1 MGAAAV
7 ITGVC
12 CFVVGVGIGVGVTVG
27 VYKYKE
33 KQRKKEEQ
41 ETNREKFKKMFQDL
55 DVKNTNI
62 QFQLN

>member
-12 CFVVGVGIGVGVTVG
+12 CLVVGAGIGVGATVG
-27 VYKYKE
+27 YYKYKE

-55 DVKNTNI
+55 DVKHNKVL
-62 QFQLN
+62 FQLN

>member
-33 KQRKKEEQ
+33 KQRQ
-41 ETNREKFKKMFQDL
+41 EKFKKMFQDL
-55 DVKNTNI
+55 DVKHTNV

>member
-12 CFVVGVGIGVGVTVG
+12 CFVVGVGIGVGATVG
-27 VYKYKE
+27 YYKYKE

-55 DVKNTNI
+55 DVKQKLLQINFN
-62 QFQLN
+62 

>member
-12 CFVVGVGIGVGVTVG
+12 CLVVGAGIGVGATVG
-27 VYKYKE
+27 YYKYKE
-33 KQRKKEEQ
+33 KQRQ
-41 ETNREKFKKMFQDL
+41 EKFKKMFQDF
-55 DVKNTNI
+55 DVKHTNV

>member
-41 ETNREKFKKMFQDL
+41 EKNREKFKKMFQNF
-55 DVKNTNI
+55 DVKHPTV